1 MEYTIL
7 KARTLSDLEHFV
19 NEYIKKGWRPQGGVM
34 IHQNPHLKMT
44 VGDINKGTHYCQAM
58 IKENE

>member
-7 KARTLSDLEHFV
+7 HADILWNLEKEV
-19 NEYIKKGWRPQGGVM
+19 NEHIKKGWRPQGGVM

-44 VGDINKGTHYCQAM
+44 LGSINAGTHYCQAM
-58 IKENE
+58 IKEIE